1 MKLDSPRLALIFSA
15 VGHAYIHLFIAFY
28 FTIVLALEVAWQKP
42 FDHLLDL
49 WMPGAILVGA
59 AALPAGWL
67 ADRWSVAGMM
77 VVFFAGMGA
86 SSILAGLV
94 GGPGGMLL
102 ALAGIGTFAA
112 IYHPVGI
119 PWVIRNA
126 RRRAGKVLAING
138 IFGGIG
144 VGMAALVA
152 GNLIDWF
159 GWRWAFILP
168 GAICLATGGV
178 LFLLLSSGRIVE
190 VSRVAR
196 DTASVSRE
204 ARVRAFGILLVTM
217 LISGIVFH
225 ATQAAMP
232 KMFDLRLGAILGE
245 GKSGV
250 GILVAAVY
258 FVGAFAQLAG
268 GYMADRWPLKTVY
281 LLSWGAQIPF
291 LWLVAVLG
299 GPLLALV
306 AVLMVSLNSASL
318 PAENLLLSRFTP
330 ARHHG
335 LAFGLKFVLAFGAG
349 PLAIQL
355 VARLQ
360 SATGE
365 FLLLFQT
372 LTAGAVVVTVV
383 ALMLPRGVGAARTA
397 AVSAE

>member
-1 MKLDSPRLALIFSA
+1 
-15 VGHAYIHLFIAFY
+15 
-28 FTIVLALEVAWQKP
+28 
-42 FDHLLDL
+42 
-49 WMPGAILVGA
+49 
-59 AALPAGWL
+59 
-67 ADRWSVAGMM
+67 
-77 VVFFAGMGA
+77 
-86 SSILAGLV
+86 
-94 GGPGGMLL
+94 GPGGMLL
-102 ALAGIGTFAA
+102 ALAGIGMFAA

-126 RRRAGKVLAING
+126 RRGAGKVLAING

-232 KMFDLRLGAILGE
+232 KLFDLRLGAILGE

-355 VARLQ
+355 VARMQ

-383 ALMLPRGVGAARTA
+383 ALMLPRGVGAARAA